1 MPLHRTS
8 ARIWPLSIC
17 CRPLRVA
24 ELRTNLQVVCDLSF
38 SFRSAGGEQIRDLP
52 PELCRVTLRRT
63 VPRSGQPVHIISAEP
78 RGDSGGSAACTLLEL
93 LSGALTCEDGTVEGA
108 GWRHR
113 VRARAGPGSVVTTS
127 GRSLDLPRCEPAA
140 AAVLGTEFAEDAVIG
155 MVEIPERGFAGAA
168 GAYRRRDP
176 PRHNLTPAAMTITAR
191 QRNAQ
196 ASWPASRQT
205 Q

>member
-1 MPLHRTS
+1 MIFQDVNCTIRAPLLIAQAQNQTGPASSADRNSLLRCTRDALFCRCEGMPLHQTS

-78 RGDSGGSAACTLLEL
+78 RGDSGGNAACTLLEL
-93 LSGALTCEDGTVEGA
+93 SFGALTCDHGTVEGQA
-108 GWRHR
+108 GGIAFVRMLGR
-113 VRARAGPGSVVTTS
+113 VQVVTTS
-127 GRSLDLPRCEPAA
+127 GRSLDLPCASQ
-140 AAVLGTEFAEDAVIG
+140 
-155 MVEIPERGFAGAA
+155 
-168 GAYRRRDP
+168 RRLP
-176 PRHNLTPAAMTITAR
+176 CWAR
-191 QRNAQ
+191 
-196 ASWPASRQT
+196 SSRRT
-205 Q
+205 R

>member
-1 MPLHRTS
+1 MPLHGTS

-38 SFRSAGGEQIRDLP
+38 SFRPTGGEQIQDLP

-78 RGDSGGSAACTLLEL
+78 RGDSGGSAACTLLKL
-93 LSGALTCEDGTVEGA
+93 LFGALTCDDGTVEGA

-113 VRARAGPGSVVTTS
+113 VRAHAGPGSGCDHFGAVA
-127 GRSLDLPRCEPAA
+127 RSSQCEPAA
-140 AAVLGTEFAEDAVIG
+140 AAVLGTEFAEDAVID

-196 ASWPASRQT
+196 ASRPASRQT
-205 Q
+205 